1 MQKVCALLP
10 PCLLLEHF
18 YSVCFLWFEVS
29 LTKYRMLFKKL
40 ETLTP
45 LDNTLLTSLLLRAS
59 LRCLAMSVELR
70 GFLNNALPYRVV
82 PLWSFIGLL
91 EPSGQLSSMLHYLY
105 NSLLGG
111 KRFATLLSLLKVA
124 FLLRGSLEMHLP
136 SSFAREKFLFCFC
149 LLFPFWVELQL

>member
-1 MQKVCALLP
+1 MQKVCALLS

-59 LRCLAMSVELR
+59 LRCLAMLVELR

-82 PLWSFIGLL
+82 PL
-91 EPSGQLSSMLHYLY
+91 
-105 NSLLGG
+105 
-111 KRFATLLSLLKVA
+111 
-124 FLLRGSLEMHLP
+124 
-136 SSFAREKFLFCFC
+136 
-149 LLFPFWVELQL
+149 